1 METVTKEMDIAVIDL
16 VILLFGGMWVL
27 RLCIQK
33 GVSRLSFERYTIL
46 LNIMV
51 VKFTSTA

>member
-1 METVTKEMDIAVIDL
+1 METVTKERDIAVIDL

-51 VKFTSTA
+51 VKFTS